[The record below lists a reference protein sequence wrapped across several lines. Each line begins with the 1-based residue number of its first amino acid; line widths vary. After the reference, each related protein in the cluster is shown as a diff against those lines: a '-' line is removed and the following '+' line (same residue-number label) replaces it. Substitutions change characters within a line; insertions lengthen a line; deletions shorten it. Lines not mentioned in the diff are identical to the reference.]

1 MMKIA
6 NTRQPGAW
14 MVCLLLALALLCAV
28 TTHRRFLPFP
38 KPDEHMDAAPEK
50 HGVLSQFLPD
60 KARVYLGNNHAALG
74 DSTGA
79 GIHRAAG
86 HPSVVKEATDAGGFS
101 LSRIRAS
108 LMKANVQ
115 ILEG

>member
-1 MMKIA
+1 MKIA
-6 NTRQPGAW
+6 NSRQSGTW

-38 KPDEHMDAAPEK
+38 KPDEHLEAAPEK
-50 HGVLSQFLPD
+50 HSVLSQFLPD
-60 KARVYLGNNHAALG
+60 KARVYLGNNNAALG
-74 DSTGA
+74 GSAGA
-79 GIHRAAG
+79 GARGGADHS
-86 HPSVVKEATDAGGFS
+86 SVLKGATDSRGFS

-108 LMKANVQ
+108 LMKAHVQ